1 MKLKSIVIIILL
13 FLFQITSESYAIEVS
28 EEVDIDGFLNSA
40 KEYAG
45 EVFPE
50 LENENILEMII
61 SGGLFENENIIQRIL
76 SVFTKE
82 IKTSISLVLKII
94 SVSILWLAVIAAKTF
109 V

>member
-13 FLFQITSESYAIEVS
+13 FLFQITSESYAIEIS

-50 LENENILEMII
+50 LENENIELREQALEMQARLDEMQKEYDDLETQLITLAKKYRELTEHW
-61 SGGLFENENIIQRIL
+61 SYK
-76 SVFTKE
+76 VFGK
-82 IKTSISLVLKII
+82 KK
-94 SVSILWLAVIAAKTF
+94 
-109 V
+109 